1 MTSFQYFNFLNF
13 FSDNVDDG
21 KASSLTSTAK
31 RCAMALIAKV
41 TWNVATKY
49 NFDYKKNLDR
59 DRKFNYTRFLINYLG
74 CMFGKS
80 YCAIARPFSF
90 SLPMPVLVS
99 TNCDFYFMKV
109 GNAMILM

>member
-1 MTSFQYFNFLNF
+1 MTSFRYFNFSNF
-13 FSDNVDDG
+13 SSDNVDDG

-59 DRKFNYTRFLINYLG
+59 ERKFNYTRLLINYLG
-74 CMFGKS
+74 CIFGKS
-80 YCAIARPFSF
+80 YCPPHLIENSHSMIIFFHATHA
-90 SLPMPVLVS
+90 SL
-99 TNCDFYFMKV
+99 N
-109 GNAMILM
+109 

>member
-1 MTSFQYFNFLNF
+1 
-13 FSDNVDDG
+13 
-21 KASSLTSTAK
+21 
-31 RCAMALIAKV
+31 MALIAKV

-59 DRKFNYTRFLINYLG
+59 DRKFNYIWHLMNYLR
-74 CMFGKS
+74 CIVGKP

-90 SLPMPVLVS
+90 SLPMPVS